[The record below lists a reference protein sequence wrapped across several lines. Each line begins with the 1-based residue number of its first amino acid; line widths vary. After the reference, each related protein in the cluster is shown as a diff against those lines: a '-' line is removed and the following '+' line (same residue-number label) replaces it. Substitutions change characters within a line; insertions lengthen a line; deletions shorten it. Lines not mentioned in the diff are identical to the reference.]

1 MFSTTQAG
9 NAAASKVSEV
19 WVEKYRPHTLDQI
32 CGQDHVVSSLKGY
45 LKTDNLPHLLF
56 YGAAGTGKTSAILA
70 YVKEFYGQYNKN
82 YKNHVLELNASDE
95 RGIAVVREKI
105 KTFARQQVMDIPY
118 KVIIL
123 DEFDAMTMDAQAAL
137 RRIMEDYVKV
147 TRFCLICN
155 YAGKIIDPI
164 KSRCAQFQFKG
175 LDARDIQVKLKTIC
189 KDEGLKIPD
198 SDISKIVEFCEGDMR
213 RCVYALQTLHQ
224 LKNNNVED
232 ILGIVPQ
239 DLILELWSIL
249 KSNNFVTVMECVD
262 DIIMEGYSSTNV
274 LNQLFDMLT
283 IDMDVLEAKKASLA
297 IALGEYSAKMSTGN
311 GKIQLLGALSKCHTI
326 MK

>member
-1 MFSTTQAG
+1 MTQTL
-9 NAAASKVSEV
+9 ASQSQV
-19 WVEKYRPHTLDQI
+19 WVEKYRPKNLDDI

-45 LKTDNLPHLLF
+45 LTTDSLPHLLF
-56 YGAAGTGKTSAILA
+56 YGAAGTGKTSTILA
-70 YVKEFYGQYNKN
+70 YVKQFYSQYDKN
-82 YKNHVLELNASDE
+82 YRDYVLELNASDE

-105 KTFARQQVMDIPY
+105 KLFARQSVMNVPY

-137 RRIMEDYVKV
+137 RRIMEDYVSV

-175 LDARDIQVKLKTIC
+175 LDEKDVCNKLKLIC
-189 KDEGLKIPD
+189 EEEGLTVPSK
-198 SDISKIVEFCEGDMR
+198 SISKIVDFCEGDMR

-224 LKNNNVED
+224 LNTSNIED
-232 ILGIVPQ
+232 ILGIVPD
-239 DLILELWSIL
+239 DLIKELWSIL
-249 KSNNFVTVMECVD
+249 KANDFVKVMACVED
-262 DIIMEGYSSTNV
+262 MVIEGYSTTNI

-283 IDMDVLEAKKASLA
+283 IDMDIIEEKKAELA
-297 IALGEYSAKMSTGN
+297 IVFGEFSPRMATGN
-311 GKIQLLGALSKCHTI
+311 GKIQLLGSLAKMSSILK
-326 MK
+326 